1 MVLITPEDDTDHF
14 SKEFERVYKQLRS
27 FLTCIEDLQQ
37 RVQTGE
43 GVKETEVRK
52 LFQDLRGWLK
62 LAHDAEKLV
71 AERNRE
77 KLGIK
82 YDYGLDLRAAHDQIG
97 CRLDRLR
104 RCCGQGKIPK

>member
-14 SKEFERVYKQLRS
+14 SE
-27 FLTCIEDLQQ
+27 
-37 RVQTGE
+37 GE
-43 GVKETEVRK
+43 GEKETEVRK
-52 LFQDLRGWLK
+52 LFQDLRRWLK

-104 RCCGQGKIPK
+104 RCCDQGKIPK